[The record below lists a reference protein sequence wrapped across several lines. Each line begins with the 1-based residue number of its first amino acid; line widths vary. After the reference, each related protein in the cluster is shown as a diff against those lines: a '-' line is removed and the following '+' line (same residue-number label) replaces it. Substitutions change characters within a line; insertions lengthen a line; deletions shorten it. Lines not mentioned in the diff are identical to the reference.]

1 LREALARSDHDFV
14 LTAPSRP
21 RGAAKRSNQKSAFAQ
36 LGAAALR
43 RPGRTLVA
51 VVFTGMLCGVVANAL
66 FMQTARHPAPIF
78 RGPVIARP
86 AHVSPPAPIPVPP
99 QRPAEK
105 ILAPQSQPSTALTP
119 ASTGPSRFETS
130 SKDQIGAL
138 LSGGSNSSS
147 SANNDGARVVA
158 AQKALVKLGYVVKP
172 DGVMGA
178 GTRKALEMFEQS
190 RKLPLTGDLSP
201 RVTRELSALSGIA
214 VP

>member
-14 LTAPSRP
+14 LTAPTRP
-21 RGAAKRSNQKSAFAQ
+21 RGAAKRSNKSGALAQ
-36 LGAAALR
+36 LGAAVLR
-43 RPGRTLVA
+43 RPGRTFVA
-51 VVFTGMLCGVVANAL
+51 VVFAGMMCGVVANAL

-86 AHVSPPAPIPVPP
+86 AQHVAPAVIPVPP

-105 ILAPQSQPSTALTP
+105 VLPPQSQTSTPLIPP
-119 ASTGPSRFETS
+119 AVVAPRAEAS

-138 LSGGSNSSS
+138 LSGGPS
-147 SANNDGARVVA
+147 SAGADGARVAA

-190 RKLPLTGDLSP
+190 RKLPVTGDLTP